1 MFSRILMLL
10 MACLLISAP
19 ATACSDFV
27 VKAKDGAVLNAR
39 SMDFAI
45 EDHAKVTVYPRG
57 KQWASETPGKAKGLS
72 WKQRYGFVGF
82 SALGLEVSSDGMNE
96 KGLSAKFLW
105 LPSAG
110 FQAVPKGGEARALQ
124 ASLVPDWILGNFS
137 TVEEVKKALTGVLVW
152 GDTPPGLGGGL
163 TIHVAVHDAKGDSM
177 VAEWVDGKLNVY
189 DNPLG
194 IMTNEPQFPMQRAN
208 LRNYVNLSPWMA
220 ADLQLDGESFSG
232 TGNGSGLL
240 GLPGDCTPP
249 SRFVRIAVLRRFAYQ
264 PETADEA
271 IVLAR
276 RLLEQVYVAKGVSRD
291 KTPQGEMA
299 DYTQWSNIYDLTH
312 RVLYFAD
319 YQDQT
324 LRVVDLNKID
334 FTRGDYAPIPVR
346 AATGNAFKDVTPR

>member
-1 MFSRILMLL
+1 MPFCIIMLILAVLFV
-10 MACLLISAP
+10 SVP

-27 VKAKDGAVLNAR
+27 VKAKDGTVLDAR

-45 EDHAKVTVYPRG
+45 EDQAEVVVYPRG
-57 KQWASETPGKAKGLS
+57 KEWASEAPGKAKGLS

-105 LPSAG
+105 LPSVG
-110 FQAVPKGGEARALQ
+110 FQAVPKGRESKALA

-137 TVEEVKKALTGVLVW
+137 TVAEVKRALQDVLVW
-152 GDTPPGLGGGL
+152 GDSLPGLGGTL

-194 IMTNEPQFPMQRAN
+194 IMTNEPPLPMQRAN
-208 LRNYVNLSPWMA
+208 LRNYVNLSPWVRE
-220 ADLQLDGESFSG
+220 DLQLDGQSVHG
-232 TGNGSGLL
+232 TGNGSGML

-249 SRFVRIAVLRRFAYQ
+249 SRFVRVAVLRQFAYQ

-276 RLLEQVYVAKGVSRD
+276 RLLEQVYVPRGVSRD
-291 KTPQGEMA
+291 KAPQGEMA
-299 DYTQWSNIYDLTH
+299 DYTQWSNIYDLTR

-324 LRVVDLNKID
+324 LRVIDLNKLD
-334 FTRGDYAPIPVR
+334 FTRSDYAPVPVR